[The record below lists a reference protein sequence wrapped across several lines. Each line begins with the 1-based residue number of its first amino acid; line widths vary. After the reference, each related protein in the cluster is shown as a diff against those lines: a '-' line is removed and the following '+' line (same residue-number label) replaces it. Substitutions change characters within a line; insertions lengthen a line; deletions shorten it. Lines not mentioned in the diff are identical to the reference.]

1 MRNKIIFASLITL
14 YILKEIISLYIS
26 LDIETS
32 NKSRDD
38 NIGDIIDISL
48 YNQDFNSSYLSNNEV
63 WGLDKYKKPKL
74 KVVENNESNDSNSSD
89 IVFELRDKDGFY
101 TIIIDKKEFD
111 FLGVGK
117 RGDELFTLLYDNS
130 KKKSRDAIREYR
142 KGDTLSSSVQLYKIS
157 SNSIKLID
165 TTTHKK
171 VIVPYFLV
179 EEDEFKPEGN
189 ISEY

>member
-1 MRNKIIFASLITL
+1 MRNKIIFASLIAL
-14 YILKEIISLYIS
+14 YIIKEIISLYIS

-63 WGLDKYKKPKL
+63 WGLAKYKKPKP
-74 KVVENNESNDSNSSD
+74 KVVENNDSNSSD
-89 IVFELRDKDGFY
+89 ILFELRDKDGFY

-142 KGDTLSSSVQLYKIS
+142 KGDTLSSSVQLHKIS

-179 EEDEFKPEGN
+179 KEDEFKLEGN